1 MGVFSV
7 LKLKYRR
14 WVGLQELNNQ
24 SISEELAVKMFTKLF
39 SELSDRCIDYS
50 WRSSG
55 IAKFKNLSSER
66 PEELNDDQ
74 VTNDL
79 NERLEELELFDQNDF

>member
-1 MGVFSV
+1 MGIFSV
-7 LKLKYRR
+7 LKLKYRQ
-14 WVGLQELNNQ
+14 WIGLKELNNEFV
-24 SISEELAVKMFTKLF
+24 SEEMAVMMFTKIF
-39 SELSDRCIDYS
+39 SELSDRCINYS

-66 PEELNDDQ
+66 PEELDDDQ

-79 NERLEELELFDQNDF
+79 NERLEELELFDQNDL